1 MNNYSVLYVHEGFQ
15 NPGDAIVFAAARA
28 LVNEHLDVLYES
40 TICLKSPQDV
50 DNLAKPSGPD
60 YIILTGAPWIWEN
73 CVASDKYR
81 ALEKLFA
88 RFPTARRIAMGIGTS
103 FLVEHDLINPGNLK
117 GTLGDGFP
125 TVWSMFQTIIVRDVL
140 AQRIFESLEIKST
153 LLPCPSFLLSEFTT
167 KPKDIK
173 CALQGREWIIF
184 AQDLRNC
191 FIAVYLDE
199 NVLSEYE
206 ALTLSFQEKETLIIP
221 WGDGAGDGSIQ
232 APESVGEIVAT
243 MLGLAGARF
252 FTSRVHAALTAIS
265 FGLKGHLY
273 PIDSRSLTAMHCGC
287 RLVGPYS
294 ASLSDVFKALDGKVF
309 SRNQA
314 LGLYRSHLAS
324 AFGTESGHQRL
335 ATAWPLTGRLISAF
349 RELVR

>member
-40 TICLKSPQDV
+40 SICLKTPQDV

-73 CVASDKYR
+73 CIASDKYR
-81 ALEKLFA
+81 ALERLFA
-88 RFPTARRIAMGIGTS
+88 RFPAARRVAMGIGTS
-103 FLVEHDLINPGNLK
+103 FLVEHDLANPGNLK
-117 GTLGDGFP
+117 DTLGGGFP
-125 TVWSMFQTIIVRDVL
+125 TVWNMFQTIIVRDVL

-153 LLPCPSFLLSEFTT
+153 LLPCPSFLLSEFAT
-167 KPKDIK
+167 KPKDIERT
-173 CALQGREWIIF
+173 LQGHKRIIL

-191 FIAVYLDE
+191 FIAPYLGE

-206 ALTLSFQEKETLIIP
+206 ALTLSFQEKGALVIP
-221 WGDGAGDGSIQ
+221 WDDSAGDCSIK

-243 MLGLAGARF
+243 MWGLAGARF
-252 FTSRVHAALTAIS
+252 LTSRVHAALTAIS
-265 FGLKGHLY
+265 FGLKGRLY

-294 ASLSDVFKALDGKVF
+294 ASLSGVFKTLGGKVF
-309 SRNQA
+309 TRNQA
-314 LGLYRSHLAS
+314 LGLYRSRLAS
-324 AFGTESGHQRL
+324 AFGTGAGHQRP
-335 ATAWPLTGRLISAF
+335 ATAWPLAGRLISAF
-349 RELVR
+349 RGLVR